1 MMALVPVTGTMFA
14 SVEFKGEGRSA
25 VRCCGL
31 FSCLQLVPPAW
42 GPAGKRRGPP
52 SVGMPL
58 LADAPTR
65 LKGMRAALQS
75 AARLPSAAG
84 RPRRGAGRSFAWL
97 GAAAPWP
104 FPLPGCRRP
113 AGCASRPSV
122 GASSPPS
129 GRGWAL
135 RAGPVSPVP
144 ASAPGRGG
152 PWPPRCGRLQPPP
165 IQGGGAPATRRAP
178 PGRPARGGRRANLSA
193 RRVFSWCCVP
203 APARG
208 RIAAPALP
216 PPGARARRRGR
227 RRKMPAR
234 RPFAP
239 VQWCAAARGLVF
251 RPLRRAVAAAGKEKA
266 GLAAGF
272 PGKRKIRTPFSCR

>member
-1 MMALVPVTGTMFA
+1 MLAACAAGMGPRRKTA
-14 SVEFKGEGRSA
+14 
-25 VRCCGL
+25 
-31 FSCLQLVPPAW
+31 
-42 GPAGKRRGPP
+42 GPALRRQCRY
-52 SVGMPL
+52 SLTL
-58 LADAPTR
+58 LR
-65 LKGMRAALQS
+65 GLKGMRAALQS

-122 GASSPPS
+122 GASSPPP

-216 PPGARARRRGR
+216 PPGARARRRGVWCS
-227 RRKMPAR
+227 AR
-234 RPFAP
+234 CGGRS
-239 VQWCAAARGLVF
+239 
-251 RPLRRAVAAAGKEKA
+251 LRRE
-266 GLAAGF
+266 
-272 PGKRKIRTPFSCR
+272 KRKPALRPAFRG

>member
-1 MMALVPVTGTMFA
+1 MKVSRRYHGGITRVSRGRILCVLYVAYSTQRRHYILTAWPEYAMMALVPVTGTMFA

-65 LKGMRAALQS
+65 LKRYA
-75 AARLPSAAG
+75 
-84 RPRRGAGRSFAWL
+84 
-97 GAAAPWP
+97 
-104 FPLPGCRRP
+104 
-113 AGCASRPSV
+113 
-122 GASSPPS
+122 
-129 GRGWAL
+129 
-135 RAGPVSPVP
+135 
-144 ASAPGRGG
+144 
-152 PWPPRCGRLQPPP
+152 
-165 IQGGGAPATRRAP
+165 
-178 PGRPARGGRRANLSA
+178 
-193 RRVFSWCCVP
+193 
-203 APARG
+203 G
-208 RIAAPALP
+208 RIAIGGPAAVGR
-216 PPGARARRRGR
+216 GASPARRRGR

-272 PGKRKIRTPFSCR
+272 PGKRRIRTPFSCR